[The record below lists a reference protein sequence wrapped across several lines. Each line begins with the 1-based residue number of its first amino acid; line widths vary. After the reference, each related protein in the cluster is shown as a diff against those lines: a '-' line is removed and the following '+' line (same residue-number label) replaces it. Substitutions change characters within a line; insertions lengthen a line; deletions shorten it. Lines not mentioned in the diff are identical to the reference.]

1 MLKRTMI
8 MDKKINIKNELEK
21 LNKILDTMKSN
32 SLDIDANI
40 GLYEDGIKIITKI
53 EEALNESSEEIKKI
67 IE

>member
-1 MLKRTMI
+1 